1 MNYLDHLEKHCGEFT
16 EAFPIEE
23 LEQKNVQI
31 LKFKDAPFKE
41 TYTIASLGLLFH
53 PLQTEDDSLMHQEI
67 MMSAEQPDVQD
78 EIIYLLWQLAEYAMR
93 TGHAF
98 NAAEYYPL
106 PEGIFEKYQFSSV
119 YVTSPVYFD
128 ESFCLFET
136 DSNVG
141 NEPDTVLPVWFV
153 PIFESEEKYIEKHG
167 ADQFEDLL
175 FETDELVD
183 FNRKPL
189 I

>member
-1 MNYLDHLEKHCGEFT
+1 MHL
-16 EAFPIEE
+16 
-23 LEQKNVQI
+23 
-31 LKFKDAPFKE
+31 
-41 TYTIASLGLLFH
+41 
-53 PLQTEDDSLMHQEI
+53 
-67 MMSAEQPDVQD
+67 
-78 EIIYLLWQLAEYAMR
+78 
-93 TGHAF
+93 F
-98 NAAEYYPL
+98 NEAEYYPL

-119 YVTSPVYFD
+119 YDTSPVYFD
-128 ESFCLFET
+128 ESFFLFET

>member
-31 LKFKDAPFKE
+31 LKFQDAPFKG

-53 PLQTEDDSLMHQEI
+53 PLQLEDGSLMHQEL
-67 MMSAEQPDVQD
+67 MMSAEQLDVQD
-78 EIIYLLWQLAEYAMR
+78 EIIFLLWQLAEYAMR
-93 TGHAF
+93 TGNAF
-98 NAAEYYPL
+98 DAAEYYPL

-167 ADQFEDLL
+167 ANRFEDLL